1 MSEVWQVFT
10 KHENGIK
17 VICKECSGLY
27 INSGSN
33 TTNLLNHLKFKHKKK
48 YIELDRLRRG
58 VSGPEAADHLEVADN
73 DAE

>member
-17 VICKECSGLY
+17 VICKLCSKHY
-27 INSGSN
+27 VNSGSN
-33 TTNLLNHLKFKHKKK
+33 TTNLWNHLKFKHKTK

-58 VSGPEAADHLEVADN
+58 VSGLEYPDLEVTVN
-73 DAE
+73 DDG